1 VHVGV
6 GSGGP
11 EGFLVE
17 ACTALSRESSG
28 MPLSISIRHGEH
40 LMDALAK
47 GEIDFFVAGTRTTS
61 ATDIVQEHLYD
72 DPYVIFASASHRLAG
87 RKRIGLA
94 DLSGERWASIN
105 ATSRPHW
112 RQLFRA
118 MANKGLPPPA
128 IALETNSQALRI
140 RTIASSDYLGI
151 GSRQFLRQQ
160 ARQFPLV
167 ELPMKAITHVRHVS
181 VIYRKGGYLSPAA
194 RRLIEILKIKAKE
207 VA

>member
-1 VHVGV
+1 
-6 GSGGP
+6 
-11 EGFLVE
+11 
-17 ACTALSRESSG
+17 
-28 MPLSISIRHGEH
+28 MPLSVSIRHGEH

-87 RKRIGLA
+87 RKRIALA

-118 MANKGLPPPA
+118 MASKGLPPPA
-128 IALETNSQALRI
+128 IALETNFVLFGAMRDFPELKFMLPQRPADATRCEQC
-140 RTIASSDYLGI
+140 G
-151 GSRQFLRQQ
+151 GSGV
-160 ARQFPLV
+160 P
-167 ELPMKAITHVRHVS
+167 PW
-181 VIYRKGGYLSPAA
+181 AA
-194 RRLIEILKIKAKE
+194 GHPN
-207 VA
+207 VACTCVGAGWLLAGAAGMSRFADFE